1 MRITNNMQLTD
12 ALASQARASQQMYDL
27 TQQATSGLK
36 INSPSDDPAGY
47 ASVVTA
53 NAQISVLQAR
63 STAIST
69 ASGDLSLADGALSSA
84 GDLLV
89 QAKQIAIESADGSE
103 TATDRAN
110 SASQINQI
118 VQQFVALG
126 NTQGANGYIFGG
138 TKTDTPPFDS
148 SGNFTGNGGVMQ
160 VEVANGV
167 VTQSNASGANA
178 FTAAG
183 GRNVIGDLQALAT
196 ALTNNDIPTISAS
209 IDNLDADNNQV
220 TAARVDAGGSASTL
234 QSSSQVI
241 SSALVSVQTSA
252 GNESNADIPT
262 VYSELTQAQTSYEGA
277 LSVNRQIL
285 SMFQTD
291 LNM

>member
-69 ASGDLSLADGALSSA
+69 ASGDMSLADGALSSA

-89 QAKQIAIESADGSE
+89 QAKQLAIQSADGSQS
-103 TATDRAN
+103 ATDRAN
-110 SASQINQI
+110 SASQVNQI
-118 VQQFVALG
+118 IQQLVALG

-167 VTQSNASGANA
+167 LTQSNASGANA

-183 GRNVIGDLQALAT
+183 GRNVMGDLQALAT
-196 ALTNNDIPTISAS
+196 ALTNNDVPTISAS

-220 TAARVDAGGSASTL
+220 TAARVDAGASASTL

-241 SSALVSVQTSA
+241 SSALVAVQTSA

-291 LNM
+291 LNI

>member
-1 MRITNNMQLTD
+1 MRITNNMQLND

-27 TQQATSGLK
+27 TEQATSGLK

-63 STAIST
+63 TTAITT
-69 ASGDLSLADGALSSA
+69 AGGDLSLADGALSSA
-84 GDLLV
+84 GDLMT
-89 QAKQIAIESADGSE
+89 QAQQVAIESSDGTQS
-103 TATDRAN
+103 ASDRAN
-110 SASQINQI
+110 SAATINQI
-118 VQQFVALG
+118 VQQLIALG
-126 NTQGANGYIFGG
+126 NTQGASGYIFGG
-138 TKTDTPPFDS
+138 TKTGTPPFDS
-148 SGNFTGNGGVMQ
+148 NGNFNGNAGVTQ

-183 GRNVIGDLQALAT
+183 GRDVIGDLKALAT
-196 ALTNNDIPTISAS
+196 ALTNNDLPTIGTSV
-209 IDNLDADNNQV
+209 DNLAADNTQI
-220 TAARVDAGGSASTL
+220 TAARVDAGASAATL

-241 SSALVSVQTSA
+241 SSALVTIQTNV
-252 GNESNADIPT
+252 GNESNADLPT
-262 VYSELTQAQTSYEGA
+262 VASELSQAQTSYESA

-291 LNM
+291 LNI